1 MKYAIFS
8 DVHANIP
15 ALEAV
20 LGHAPADAALL
31 HVGDLVGYGPQPN
44 EVIERLAKVAGVR
57 GNHDEALLAS
67 EERFEALD
75 FHVAAAYSVL
85 WTRER
90 LSAESFAYLAALPYT
105 LTIDDADLAFTLAH
119 GSPCEPNAFR
129 YVLSNDDAM
138 RATKHFR
145 TQVCFVGHSHLPC
158 SFGRPG
164 GTGRILAERRGR
176 PAGGA
181 EDVLEIE
188 DGVQYVV
195 NVGSVGQ
202 PRDRDPRA
210 CYVVLD
216 TCARTITWHRVAYDA
231 TSVRA
236 MIETSQLPLYFGDRL
251 LEGR

>member
-20 LGHAPADAALL
+20 LGHAPADATLL

-44 EVIERLAKVAGVR
+44 EVLERLAHVAGVR
-57 GNHDEALLAS
+57 GNHDEAMLVS
-67 EERFEALD
+67 DERFDALD
-75 FHVAAAYSVL
+75 FHAAAAYSAV

-90 LSAESFAYLAALPYT
+90 LSPASLAYLAALPYT
-105 LTIDDADLAFTLAH
+105 LTVEDPDLAFTLAH
-119 GSPCEPNAFR
+119 GSPCEPEAFR
-129 YVLSNDDAM
+129 YILSNDDAM
-138 RATKHFR
+138 RATKYFR
-145 TQVCFVGHSHLPC
+145 TQVCFVGHSHLPG

-164 GTGRILAERRGR
+164 GTGRILAQRNGR

-181 EDVLEIE
+181 NLLDIE

-210 CYVVLD
+210 CYVVFD
-216 TCARTITWHRVAYDA
+216 TSARTIAWQRVPYDA
-231 TSVRA
+231 ASVRA
-236 MIETSQLPLYFGDRL
+236 MIESNDLPLYFGDRL